1 MFETFSKLLSLT
13 KFYSYFKALN
23 VFIFE
28 IAIAG
33 KYDAND
39 DINKD
44 EKKLLK

>member
-1 MFETFSKLLSLT
+1 MFETFSLSLLSLT

-44 EKKLLK
+44 EKNY